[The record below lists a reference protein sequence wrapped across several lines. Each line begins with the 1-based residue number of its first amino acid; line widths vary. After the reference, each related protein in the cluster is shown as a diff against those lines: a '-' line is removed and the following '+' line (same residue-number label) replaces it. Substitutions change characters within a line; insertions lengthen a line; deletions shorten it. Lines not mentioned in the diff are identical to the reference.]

1 MDKKSLEK
9 YRFWQDVESFA
20 AIKTPLYLTYD
31 LPEYERV
38 NKQLKKFISYNLRN
52 DVIGQAKRT
61 AFNLHCLNNQLHPAV
76 RQILQFLHD
85 NMEDVSVQFAV
96 GEDHNVSE
104 EKKPRRDLSWN
115 WQDLG
120 LAECWGIYYDKGQ
133 GVITHN
139 HFPYTLSFCYC
150 VSAPEGSAP
159 LILNDYE
166 GKDVKLYPK
175 EGRLTV
181 FLASTWHRVC
191 PNDQNADGRCSL
203 VGNYVYAP
211 RFLNA

>member
-1 MDKKSLEK
+1 MDKESLKK
-9 YRFWQDVESFA
+9 YRFFQDVESFSA
-20 AIKTPLYLTYD
+20 RKTPLYLTYD

-38 NKQLKKFISYNLRN
+38 NKNLKKFIIYNLHN

-61 AFNLHCLNNQLHPAV
+61 AFNLHCLNYQLHPAIN
-76 RQILQFLHD
+76 QILQFLHD
-85 NMEDVSVQFAV
+85 NMQDVAVQFAV
-96 GEDHNVSE
+96 GEDHNTTVE
-104 EKKPRRDLSWN
+104 RRKNDLNWN

-120 LAECWGIYYDKGQ
+120 LAECWGIHYNKGE

-191 PNDQNADGRCSL
+191 PNDQHADGRCSL

-211 RFLNA
+211 KFLQA

>member
-1 MDKKSLEK
+1 MDKESLKK
-9 YRFWQDVESFA
+9 YRFFQDVESFSA
-20 AIKTPLYLTYD
+20 RKTPLYLTYD
-31 LPEYERV
+31 FPEYERV
-38 NKQLKKFISYNLRN
+38 NKNLKKFIIYNLHN
-52 DVIGQAKRT
+52 DVLGEAKRT
-61 AFNLHCLNNQLHPAV
+61 AFNLHRLNNQLHPAV

-85 NMEDVSVQFAV
+85 NLQDVAVQFAI
-96 GEDHNVSE
+96 GEDSNTTME
-104 EKKPRRDLSWN
+104 RRKNDLNWN
-115 WQDLG
+115 WQDIG

-139 HFPYTLSFCYC
+139 HFPFTLSFCYC

-175 EGRLTV
+175 EGRLTI

-191 PNDQNADGRCSL
+191 PNDQKADGRCSL

-211 RFLNA
+211 RFLQA